1 MLLIYFAALFGAG
14 LGAYHAM
21 RKGGNVKDIAQYV
34 VVYMLIFG
42 MIALFYSI
50 FTARGA

>member
-1 MLLIYFAALFGAG
+1 MIIYFAALFGAG

-21 RKGGNVKDIAQYV
+21 RNGGNVKDIVQYV

-42 MIALFYSI
+42 MIALFYTI
-50 FTARGA
+50 FAARGA